1 MFNFSEDDFV
11 PGFRMKDP
19 KDEVPGFR
27 MLPDVSIQQN
37 PADIWASAYRR
48 YFAPDSWLT
57 PGPASN
63 QITNLAFGLGGGLT
77 GGAADPTWPPTSS
90 RPSLP
95 AVEPVAAG
103 DLKCEAC
110 RGGRPSGMTG
120 AYEVE
125 GRILCHKCA
134 VKRLGFENEPS
145 SDLPGIL
152 RPYSLQP
159 K

>member
-11 PGFRMKDP
+11 PGFRVRDP
-19 KDEVPGFR
+19 KDEIPGFR
-27 MLPDVSIQQN
+27 MV
-37 PADIWASAYRR
+37 
-48 YFAPDSWLT
+48 PDSSTPEDIFAFVRGYFPPENRLT
-57 PGPASN
+57 PPAASN
-63 QITNLAFGLGGGLT
+63 TTTNLAFGPGGGLPNVA
-77 GGAADPTWPPTSS
+77 GYPFSGRPP
-90 RPSLP
+90 LP
-95 AVEPVAAG
+95 GVEPVAAG
-103 DLKCEAC
+103 DLKCQAC

-125 GRILCHKCA
+125 GQILCHKCA

-152 RPYSLQP
+152 RPFSLEP